1 MNTTAFLTL
10 VVLLVGLVFGGG
22 TRNGFIG
29 DVILQ
34 LAAVPLLI
42 WSIFSVTFTGARSPD
57 ASRRRFWALVFC
69 VGLVVVPL
77 LQLLPLPIELW
88 GLLPG
93 RDVVKEAFDLIGEPL
108 GAQQISMVPEFTWLA
123 FASLIPPIAVFL
135 GMIRLSYAERR
146 LLSKVIIGLGL
157 VSVFLGLMQLAQ
169 GPNSALRFFEFTN
182 KTEAV
187 GFFANRN
194 HFAALLYVV
203 TLFASCWVIE
213 ALASI
218 RGLGRETLLRSRA
231 IVVVAAVFLI
241 FIALV
246 IGQAM
251 ARSRAGLM
259 LSIIALF
266 AVLALAMT
274 DRHGKE
280 IGSRTAKLMFG
291 AAAFAIVFSLQF
303 ALLRILERF
312 EQDPLEDAR
321 VLYARKTFEL
331 AKAYL
336 PLGTGMGT
344 FVPVYAM
351 HEKPADLIPSYA
363 NRAHNDILEVSLES
377 GFLGIVLMLV
387 FALWLLRQTVRVW
400 AKRNEIEAQGFDLAL
415 MKASTVGLWLL
426 AAHSFVDYP
435 LRTGAIMT
443 LAAFACGLLIPPPS
457 GSGDPQTRKHQDAAG
472 VPSVQKQ
479 RTDNPT
485 LQLPKEGSPDTAGV
499 PREPS
504 TQGVRPRELW
514 QTDKEWPES
523 WRTKDSSAQS
533 KSSSKSDAK
542 GQDPGSEGKS

>member
-1 MNTTAFLTL
+1 
-10 VVLLVGLVFGGG
+10 
-22 TRNGFIG
+22 
-29 DVILQ
+29 
-34 LAAVPLLI
+34 
-42 WSIFSVTFTGARSPD
+42 
-57 ASRRRFWALVFC
+57 
-69 VGLVVVPL
+69 
-77 LQLLPLPIELW
+77 
-88 GLLPG
+88 
-93 RDVVKEAFDLIGEPL
+93 
-108 GAQQISMVPEFTWLA
+108 MVH
-123 FASLIPPIAVFL
+123 
-135 GMIRLSYAERR
+135 LSYAERR
-146 LLSKVIIGLGL
+146 LLSKVIIGFGL

-169 GPNSALRFFEFTN
+169 GPNSTLRFFEFTN
-182 KTEAV
+182 PTEAV

-194 HFAALLYVV
+194 HFSALLYVV
-203 TLFASCWVIE
+203 TLFASCWVID

-218 RGLGRETLLRSRA
+218 QGLGRETLLRSRA
-231 IVVVAAVFLI
+231 IVVVAAVVLI

-246 IGQAM
+246 IGQTM

-274 DRHGKE
+274 DRHGRE
-280 IGSRTAKLMFG
+280 MGSRTAKLMFG

-331 AKAYL
+331 VKAYL

-363 NRAHNDILEVSLES
+363 NRAHNDVLEVSLES
-377 GFLGIVLMLV
+377 GILGMVLMGV
-387 FALWLLRQTVRVW
+387 FALWLLRQTIRVW
-400 AKRNEIEAQGFDLAL
+400 GKSNKIEAQGFDLAL

-443 LAAFACGLLIPPPS
+443 LAAFACGLLIPSPS
-457 GSGDPQTRKHQDAAG
+457 GSSDHQTHKHHDG
-472 VPSVQKQ
+472 VAPVPKQ
-479 RTDNPT
+479 RTDNPA
-485 LQLPKEGSPDTAGV
+485 LQLPKDGAPDTAGV
-499 PREPS
+499 PREPG
-504 TQGVRPRELW
+504 TQGVRPRQLW

-523 WRTKDSSAQS
+523 WRTKDSSAQPIP
-533 KSSSKSDAK
+533 SSKSGAK
-542 GQDPGSEGKS
+542 EQDPGPEGKT